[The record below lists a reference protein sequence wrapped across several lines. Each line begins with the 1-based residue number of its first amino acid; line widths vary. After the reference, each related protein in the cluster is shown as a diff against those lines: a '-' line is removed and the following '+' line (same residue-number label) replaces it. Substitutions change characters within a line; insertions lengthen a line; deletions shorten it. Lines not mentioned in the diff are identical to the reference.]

1 MSTLVSKPASEL
13 MGPTRMGWFEVILAT
28 KGMGSG
34 VIQQKSLDGDDIPGF
49 HSLYSSFFF
58 RCSGNDVANENGNH
72 GQGKAIIA

>member
-1 MSTLVSKPASEL
+1 MD
-13 MGPTRMGWFEVILAT
+13 RFEVILAT

-49 HSLYSSFFF
+49 HSLSSFLF
-58 RCSGNDVANENGNH
+58 RCSGNDVANENGNQ

>member
-1 MSTLVSKPASEL
+1 MSTLVSKTSEQVGPA
-13 MGPTRMGWFEVILAT
+13 RMDRFEVILAT

-49 HSLYSSFFF
+49 HSLYSSFSF
-58 RCSGNDVANENGNH
+58 RCSGNDVANENGNQ

>member
-1 MSTLVSKPASEL
+1 MWTLVSKPASDL
-13 MGPTRMGWFEVILAT
+13 GQARSVRSVLAT

-49 HSLYSSFFF
+49 HSLYSSFLI
-58 RCSGNDVANENGNH
+58 RCSGYDVANENGNQ